1 MNTNKNST
9 KNEAL
14 QEDKK
19 ILNLVECFSF
29 TKEEIYNITINT
41 VKAGFL
47 DINKR
52 NKLLERIK

>member
-19 ILNLVECFSF
+19 ILNLVESD
-29 TKEEIYNITINT
+29 EIETT
-41 VKAGFL
+41 HS
-47 DINKR
+47 D
-52 NKLLERIK
+52 